1 MEPGETINQLANV
14 LQVIMIGLTTWVLS
28 TVLKLRDRIQ
38 AIEIKVVDVILEQLK
53 RQDGEIKDLR
63 GQLEKLKDEA
73 ANR

>member
-14 LQVIMIGLTTWVLS
+14 LQIIMIGLTTWVLS

>member
-14 LQVIMIGLTTWVLS
+14 LQVVMIGLTTWVLS

-73 ANR
+73 AN

>member
-14 LQVIMIGLTTWVLS
+14 LQIIMIGLTTWVLS

-63 GQLEKLKDEA
+63 GQLERLKDEA
-73 ANR
+73 VNR